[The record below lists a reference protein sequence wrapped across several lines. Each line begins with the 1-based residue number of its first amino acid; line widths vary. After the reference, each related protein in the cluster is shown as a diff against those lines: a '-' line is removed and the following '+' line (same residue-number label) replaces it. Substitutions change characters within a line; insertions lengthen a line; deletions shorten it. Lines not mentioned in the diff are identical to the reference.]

1 MRPLHRRLTHGCLS
15 MGTRRKP
22 HINVDIKQPR
32 KRHGSLATAALH
44 IQLILPSIRWPV
56 FTVFSVCNSLRAQD
70 SRNISMK
77 ILESDADDVGDR
89 LTWDVEQV
97 PFVVVH
103 HELDNDPRVLAV
115 VLQADDAHYV
125 AQVLHV

>member
-1 MRPLHRRLTHGCLS
+1 
-15 MGTRRKP
+15 
-22 HINVDIKQPR
+22 
-32 KRHGSLATAALH
+32 
-44 IQLILPSIRWPV
+44 
-56 FTVFSVCNSLRAQD
+56 
-70 SRNISMK
+70 MK

-103 HELDNDPRVLAV
+103 HELDDDPGALAV
-115 VLQADDAHYV
+115 VFQADDAHYV

>member
-1 MRPLHRRLTHGCLS
+1 M
-15 MGTRRKP
+15 
-22 HINVDIKQPR
+22 
-32 KRHGSLATAALH
+32 ATAALH

-103 HELDNDPRVLAV
+103 HELDDDPGALAV
-115 VLQADDAHYV
+115 VFQADDAHYV
-125 AQVLHV
+125 SQVLHV